1 MNEKINE
8 IKILHEL
15 SFGLTAIAKCYGVS
29 HQTIKNW
36 LVEAKNYD
44 PKRNFDSKKNH
55 KRLGLNAHVD
65 LKLITHVLDFTRP
78 ISNGSIADKHHSRK
92 TLKPIVLGT
101 IKNVKTGKVIYHLWR
116 GKEENSFKVMFLV
129 QKALD
134 EGEKIKYLRSDRVLI
149 KVAKALEKIGITLVV
164 YPKNQKRPY
173 NSRAEQTFVNIK
185 KWVYCNLNLIM
196 SLDNSEALEL
206 IKGVCEVYYNHNPK
220 LILRVIDELQHEKL
234 ILESTIKED

>member
-1 MNEKINE
+1 MEKQINE
-8 IKILHEL
+8 IKMLHDL
-15 SFGLTAIAKCYGVS
+15 NFGLTAIAKCYGVS
-29 HQTIKNW
+29 HQTVKNW
-36 LVEAKNYD
+36 LVEAKNYE
-44 PKRNFDSKKNH
+44 PKRSFDSKKNH

-65 LKLITHVLDFTRP
+65 PKLITHVLDFSRP

-92 TLKPIVLGT
+92 ILKPIILGT
-101 IKNVKTGKVIYHLWR
+101 IKNIKTKRIVYHLWL
-116 GKEENSFKVMFLV
+116 GKEENTFKVLFLV

-134 EGEKIKYLRSDRVLI
+134 DGEKIKYLRSDRVLM
-149 KVAKALEKIGITLVV
+149 KVAKALERIGITLVV
-164 YPKNQKRPY
+164 YPKDQKRPY

-185 KWVYCNLNLIM
+185 KWVYCNLSLIM

-220 LILRVIDELQHEKL
+220 LVLGVINELQHEKL